1 MLFSAPPAAA
11 QLIDD
16 FSVQGQ
22 ASIGGRWQ
30 WFTDQVMGG
39 VSVGQA
45 SYIERGGDAG
55 LLIKGD
61 VSTANNGGFI
71 QAALSFEGLL
81 DASAYEG
88 IELRIK
94 GDGQPYHLHLR
105 DRSTRLPWQVYTATY
120 ETTGN
125 WQTIRVPFAAFAP
138 YSKRGNG
145 KVNAAAL
152 RQIGL
157 VAGYADVEVELM
169 VMDVRFY

>member
-1 MLFSAPPAAA
+1 MLFTTPMATA

-16 FSVQGQ
+16 FETPGE
-22 ASIGGRWQ
+22 ASMGGRWQ

-45 SYIERGGDAG
+45 SYIKRGGDTG
-55 LLIKGD
+55 LLIKGE

-71 QAALSFEGLL
+71 QAALSFDGLL
-81 DASAYEG
+81 DASAFEG

-120 ETTGN
+120 ETTGSV
-125 WQTIRVPFAAFAP
+125 QTIRVPFDAFAP

-157 VAGYADVEVELM
+157 VAGYADIEVELL

>member
-1 MLFSAPPAAA
+1 MLLSAPNLAA
-11 QLIDD
+11 QVIDD
-16 FSVQGQ
+16 FETPGE

-45 SYIERGGDAG
+45 SYVEREGDTG
-55 LLIKGD
+55 LLIQGQ
-61 VSTANNGGFI
+61 VSTANNGGFV
-71 QAALSFEGLL
+71 QAALSFDGLL

-88 IELRIK
+88 VELRVK
-94 GDGQPYHLHLR
+94 GDGKPYHLHLR

-120 ETTGN
+120 ETTGA
-125 WQTIRVPFAAFAP
+125 WQTIRVPFTAFTP

-145 KVNAAAL
+145 KVNPSAL

-157 VAGYADVEVELM
+157 VAGYADIEADLL